1 MMIHH
6 SLAMVVEVMMMQEAM
21 EMVVAD
27 QTTTRTRSAP
37 MVMVAVE
44 NTIAE
49 SRCGLHRPDLL
60 AALCVRCRNVKKHQQ
75 T

>member
-1 MMIHH
+1 
-6 SLAMVVEVMMMQEAM
+6 MMQEAM

-27 QTTTRTRSAP
+27 QTTTMTRSTP

-49 SRCGLHRPDLL
+49 SRFGLHRPDLP
-60 AALCVRCRNVKKHQQ
+60 AALGVRCRNAKKHQQ

>member
-1 MMIHH
+1 MIKTIPAV
-6 SLAMVVEVMMMQEAM
+6 LMEETM

-27 QTTTRTRSAP
+27 QTTTMTRSTP

-49 SRCGLHRPDLL
+49 SRCGLHRQDFL
-60 AALCVRCRNVKKHQQ
+60 AALGVRGRAL
-75 T
+75 